1 MDLDLLLQL
10 AKNGLVMGLLYG
22 LLAYGL
28 SLIISTTGVFHFA
41 HGLSVTAG
49 AYSFWWLF
57 SEHSVTPWLAVPIS
71 LAVAG
76 AMGVL
81 LQAGVYR
88 SLRKAGAGEIA
99 VLVASFALLTLGE
112 SLFMLVIGSDPK
124 AIPPTDFLQWRAAL
138 GPVTIT
144 TWDLLVV
151 VSSVV
156 VFVALNILQTRTAVG
171 LSFRA
176 VGDNPERA
184 TTLGIRLQRT
194 HAWVFF
200 VGSAVAGI
208 PGVLL
213 SVQNPVGPHMGFE
226 LIVLAVIALVVGG
239 IGSMPGALIGGI
251 AIGLVESIAVY
262 ALPTE
267 WARFTL
273 YALLF
278 VWVVIRPRG
287 FSRVAVRHA

>member
-1 MDLDLLLQL
+1 MDFDLLLQL

-41 HGLSVTAG
+41 HGLSVLAG

-57 SEHSVTPWLAVPIS
+57 SQNEVSPWLAVPAS
-71 LAVAG
+71 LIVAG
-76 AMGVL
+76 LVGVL
-81 LQAGVYR
+81 LQLVVYR

-112 SLFMLVIGSDPK
+112 SLILLFIGSDPK
-124 AIPPTDFLQWRAAL
+124 AMPPTAFLQWRADL

-151 VSSVV
+151 LASVV
-156 VFVALNILQTRTAVG
+156 VFIALYVLQTRTSVG

-184 TTLGIRLQRT
+184 TTLGVRLQST
-194 HAWVFF
+194 YMWVFF
-200 VGSAVAGI
+200 VGSAVGGI
-208 PGVLL
+208 TGVLL
-213 SVQNPVGPHMGFE
+213 SVQNPVAPHMGFE
-226 LIVLAVIALVVGG
+226 LIVLAVIALIVGG
-239 IGSMPGALIGGI
+239 IGSMPGALVGGV
-251 AIGLVESIAVY
+251 AIGLVESISVY
-262 ALPTE
+262 FIPTE

-273 YALLF
+273 YFLLF
-278 VWVVIRPRG
+278 VWVVVRPTG
-287 FSRVAVRHA
+287 FTKALRHA

>member
-10 AKNGLVMGLLYG
+10 AKNGLVLGLLYG

-49 AYSFWWLF
+49 AYSFWWLY
-57 SEHSVTPWLAVPIS
+57 SEHSLTPWLAVPLS
-71 LAVAG
+71 LGLAG
-76 AMGVL
+76 AVGVL
-81 LQAGVYR
+81 LQVLVYR

-99 VLVASFALLTLGE
+99 VLVASFAVLTIGE
-112 SLFMLVIGSDPK
+112 SLFLLGIGSDPK
-124 AIPPTDFLQWRAAL
+124 AIVPTAFLQWRADL

-144 TWDLLVV
+144 TWDLLVLL
-151 VSSVV
+151 SSFV
-156 VFVALNILQTRTAVG
+156 VFVALYVLQTRTAVG

-194 HAWVFF
+194 YVWVFF

-213 SVQNPVGPHMGFE
+213 SVQNPVSPHMGFE
-226 LIVLAVIALVVGG
+226 LLVLSVIALVVGG
-239 IGSMPGALIGGI
+239 IGNMPGALMGGI

-273 YALLF
+273 YFLLF
-278 VWVVIRPRG
+278 VWVVVRPRG
-287 FSRVAVRHA
+287 FSREALRHA